1 MSVYVVQ
8 EVAYR
13 SLHDLDFRARL
24 LEAPADALAGEALEP
39 AERDALL
46 AGDIATLHEMGAHE
60 FLLAHF
66 ARVGAF
72 GLDPP
77 TFSERIRASTRP
89 MSSDF

>member
-8 EVAYR
+8 EIAYR
-13 SLHDLDFRARL
+13 ALHDLGFRARL
-24 LEAPADALAGEALEP
+24 LDAPADALAAEDLEP
-39 AERDALL
+39 AEREALL

-60 FLLAHF
+60 FLLCHF

-77 TFSERIRASTRP
+77 TFSERIRASTRAT
-89 MSSDF
+89 SSV